1 MSFILS
7 CLKKVESEIP
17 DIEQTVEDMIEK
29 KIAPVVE
36 KMILKY
42 LEERFPTQKQSI
54 EKIIIEEKE

>member
-29 KIAPVVE
+29 KIAPVIE

-42 LEERFPTQKQSI
+42 LEERFPTQKQCI

>member
-17 DIEQTVEDMIEK
+17 DVEKTVEDMIEK
-29 KIAPVVE
+29 KIAPMVE

-42 LEERFPTQKQSI
+42 IEERFPTT
-54 EKIIIEEKE
+54 EKIRIELKEDASV